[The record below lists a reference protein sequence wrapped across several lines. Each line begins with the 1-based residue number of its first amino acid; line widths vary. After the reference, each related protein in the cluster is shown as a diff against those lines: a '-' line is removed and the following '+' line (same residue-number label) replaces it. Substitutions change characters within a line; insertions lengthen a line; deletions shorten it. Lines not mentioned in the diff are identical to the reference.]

1 MILIRKLLKSHK
13 SASILTRST
22 DCSFKKLH
30 PQEFHRRF
38 LGKGVRPDGREGL
51 MSWRTPSIHRGSIAT
66 ANGSALVRMG
76 GTTVIC
82 GIKAEVAVPDTNHPT
97 TGYLVPNVDF
107 PPICGS
113 QFKPTAP
120 GEFTQSV
127 SEMVYRVVKGNNI
140 LDLETL
146 CIEGGKAVWVLYA
159 DIVFLN
165 YEGNAVD
172 AALLAFTAALKD
184 TKLPVA
190 VYSDVEGTVR
200 ADAADR
206 SVSLDVKRVPF
217 GATFG
222 IFEQDGG
229 AKMAMADPT
238 DEEEAVLISSVT
250 VVVDGESQELM
261 GTFGAQVPID
271 LMDQCIGQAKKRA
284 TAIKKL

>member
-1 MILIRKLLKSHK
+1 MVNPD
-13 SASILTRST
+13 T
-22 DCSFKKLH
+22 FKKLH

-51 MSWRTPSIHRGSIAT
+51 MIDLLNLTLVTPNRIHRNCKRKCARS
-66 ANGSALVRMG
+66 NGWN
-76 GTTVIC
+76 TVIC